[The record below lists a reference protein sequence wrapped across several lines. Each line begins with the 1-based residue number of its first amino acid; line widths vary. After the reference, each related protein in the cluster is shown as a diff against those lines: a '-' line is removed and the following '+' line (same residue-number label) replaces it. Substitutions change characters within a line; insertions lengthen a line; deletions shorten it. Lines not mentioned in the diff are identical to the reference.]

1 MQLNG
6 LLLTLPKHIKLFIAA
21 FVVVLSVGYFTGLLF
36 VNTTSSANPNGI
48 EEHYL
53 GNEND
58 EEAAIMKFKK
68 SDKEMLSI
76 VHSHIL
82 SMSLIFFL
90 LGGILATTKLNLTF
104 KKVLMI
110 EPFLSVILT
119 FGGLYFL
126 WKGVLWMKYIVM
138 ISGTLMTLSYTIS
151 ALIILYQLSFSS
163 KKKAIS

>member
-6 LLLTLPKHIKLFIAA
+6 LLLTLPKHIKLFIAV
-21 FVVVLSVGYFTGLLF
+21 FVLVLSVGYFTGLLF
-36 VNTTSSANPNGI
+36 VNSTSSAEPNGI

-53 GNEND
+53 GNESD
-58 EEAAIMKFKK
+58 ENAEVMKFKK

-82 SMSLIFFL
+82 SMALIFFL
-90 LGGILATTKLNLTF
+90 LGSILSLTKLNLTL
-104 KKVLMI
+104 KKILMI

-119 FGGLYFL
+119 FGGIYFL

-138 ISGTLMTLSYTIS
+138 VSGTLMTLSYTLS
-151 ALIILYQLSFSS
+151 AIIILYQIFFL
-163 KKKAIS
+163 KKNKA

>member
-1 MQLNG
+1 MQFNG
-6 LLLTLPKHIKLFIAA
+6 LLLTLSKDLKRFIAA
-21 FVVVLSVGYFTGLLF
+21 FVVVLSIGYFTGLLF
-36 VNTTSSANPNGI
+36 VNTTSTANPNGI

-53 GNEND
+53 GNEAD
-58 EEAAIMKFKK
+58 EEALVMKFKK

-90 LGGILATTKLNLTF
+90 LGGILATTKLNSTL

-110 EPFLSVILT
+110 EPFLSVVLT
-119 FGGLYFL
+119 FGGIYFL

-138 ISGTLMTLSYTIS
+138 ISGTLMTLSYTLS
-151 ALIILYQLSFSS
+151 ALIILYQIFFLS
-163 KKKAIS
+163 KKKA

>member
-1 MQLNG
+1 MQFNG
-6 LLLTLPKHIKLFIAA
+6 LLLTLSKDLKRFIAA
-21 FVVVLSVGYFTGLLF
+21 FVVVLSIGYFTGLLF
-36 VNTTSSANPNGI
+36 VKTTSTANPNGI

-53 GNEND
+53 GNEAD
-58 EEAAIMKFKK
+58 EEALVMKFKK

-90 LGGILATTKLNLTF
+90 LGGILATTKLNSTL

-110 EPFLSVILT
+110 EPFLSVVLT
-119 FGGLYFL
+119 FGGIYFL

-138 ISGTLMTLSYTIS
+138 ISGTLMTLSYTLS
-151 ALIILYQLSFSS
+151 ALIILYQIFFLS
-163 KKKAIS
+163 KKKA